1 MDFATNP
8 NLPGRFSMDT
18 NRLRQIEDVTRRYA
32 KYRPCGAGL
41 GVLWGGA
48 LLALLGVLLVK
59 WTTTA
64 YATLAEPSQSFWRF
78 LRSTQL
84 TPPVWLSAAAV
95 AAPFLAW
102 LGLHAIQYW
111 VDRRFGTVI
120 AADAAVECPRRP
132 RWLLPGFVALLS
144 VLLGAI
150 LIWDSGSGFAAGGA
164 AGILAI
170 AAWTLV
176 WGRASRDG
184 LTQFVMFAV
193 SIPSLYVLASTDADS
208 KMAAGNLLIFASY
221 FALMLW
227 LVVQGATRFAAFVR
241 VRRELATLGPVHE

>member
-1 MDFATNP
+1 MNFAMDP
-8 NLPGRFSMDT
+8 DLPGRFSIDT

-84 TPPVWLSAAAV
+84 TPPLWLSAAAV

-120 AADAAVECPRRP
+120 ATDATAECPRRP
-132 RWLLPGFVALLS
+132 RWLLPGFVALMS

-164 AGILAI
+164 GGILAI

-208 KMAAGNLLIFASY
+208 KMVAGNLLIFAAY

-241 VRRELATLGPVHE
+241 VRRELATLGPVQE